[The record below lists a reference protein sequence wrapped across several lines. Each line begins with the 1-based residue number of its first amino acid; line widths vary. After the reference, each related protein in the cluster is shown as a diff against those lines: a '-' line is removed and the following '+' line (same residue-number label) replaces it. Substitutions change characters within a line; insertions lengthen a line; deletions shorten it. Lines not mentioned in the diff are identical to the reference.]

1 MATALKDG
9 DAAGALEFLRPG
21 VTVFVPGMSGESLP
35 FYQAL
40 SRDPERARGVT
51 FVGAH
56 FPGINTTDYLA
67 LHPSARQRAYFM
79 SPSVRAALPGGR
91 VDLMPLDYPGIVRDL
106 EETVSIDVAVAQVS
120 VPDESGRC
128 TLGASYDFLP
138 SVWRKARVRI
148 AHVNPLLPRTRGSF
162 AVALEDCDFRFECPA
177 AVPTLP
183 REPTDAATLR
193 HALRVAEL
201 VRDGD
206 TLQFGVGRLQGA
218 ILEALV
224 ARRGLRIYSGMVSA
238 PAAHLIDCGTI
249 AGDGAIE
256 SGVALGEPSFYERI
270 GTDATFYFRPVRE
283 THDIRRI
290 AAIPQF
296 CAINSAVSVDLWGQV
311 NAEGI
316 AGRLVAGAGGLPAF
330 STGARLSANGRSIIA
345 LPATADGGRASRI
358 VAQMPAGS
366 LTTVPRHETDC
377 VVTEYGAAELRGR
390 SVPERA
396 RALISIA
403 APQFHDQLSSQWR
416 DMEKLL

>member
-1 MATALKDG
+1 MADALKYG
-9 DAAGALEFLRPG
+9 NAAGALEFLRPG
-21 VTVFVPGMSGESLP
+21 TTVFVPGMSGESLP
-35 FYQAL
+35 FYEAL
-40 SRDPERARGVT
+40 SCDPERADGVT

-67 LHPSARQRAYFM
+67 LHPSTRQRAYFM
-79 SPSVRAALPGGR
+79 SPSVRTALPSGR

-106 EETVSIDVAVAQVS
+106 EETVAIDVAVAQVS
-120 VPDESGRC
+120 MPDDAGRC
-128 TLGASYDFLP
+128 SLGASYDFLP
-138 SVWRKARVRI
+138 SVWRRARVRI

-162 AVALEDCDFRFECPA
+162 AVALDDCRFYFECPA
-177 AVPTLP
+177 TVPTLLH
-183 REPTDAATLR
+183 ETADAATIR
-193 HALRVAEL
+193 HAANVVDL

-224 ARRGLRIYSGMVSA
+224 ARRRLRIYSGMVSA
-238 PAAHLIDCGTI
+238 PVARLIDSGTI
-249 AGDGAIE
+249 SGDGAIE
-256 SGVALGEPSFYERI
+256 AGVALGETPFYERV
-270 GTDATFYFRPVRE
+270 GTDATFYFRPARE

-311 NAEGI
+311 NAESI

-330 STGARLSANGRSIIA
+330 STGARLAANGRSIIA
-345 LPATADGGRASRI
+345 LPATTDGGKASRI
-358 VAQMPAGS
+358 VAQMPPGS

-377 VVTEYGAAELRGR
+377 VVTEYGVANLRGR
-390 SVPERA
+390 SVQDRA

-403 APQFHDQLSSQWR
+403 APQFHDQLSSCWR
-416 DMEKLL
+416 DMERLL

>member
-1 MATALKDG
+1 MSTALKYG
-9 DAAGALEFLRPG
+9 DAAGALECLRPG
-21 VTVFVPGMSGESLP
+21 LTVFVPGVSGESLP
-35 FYQAL
+35 FYEAL
-40 SRDPERARGVT
+40 SRDPERASGVT

-67 LHPSARQRAYFM
+67 LHPLARQRAYFM
-79 SPSVRAALPGGR
+79 SASVRAALPSGR

-106 EETVSIDVAVAQVS
+106 EETVCIDVAIAQVS
-120 VPDESGRC
+120 PPDESGRC

-148 AHVNPLLPRTRGSF
+148 AHVNPLLPKTRGSF
-162 AVALEDCDFRFECPA
+162 TVALDECHVRFECPA

-183 REPTDAATLR
+183 CEPPDAATLR
-193 HALRVAEL
+193 HAVRVVEL

-224 ARRGLRIYSGMVSA
+224 ARRRLRIYSGMVSA
-238 PAAHLIDCGTI
+238 PVTRLIDAGAI

-256 SGVALGEPSFYERI
+256 AGVALGETPFYERV

-311 NAEGI
+311 NAESI

-330 STGARLSANGRSIIA
+330 STGARLSAAGRSIIA
-345 LPATADGGRASRI
+345 LPATTDGGRASRI

-366 LTTVPRHETDC
+366 VVTVPRHETDC
-377 VVTEYGAAELRGR
+377 VVTEYGVAELRGR
-390 SVPERA
+390 SVQDRA

-416 DMEKLL
+416 DMEGLL